1 MLLGATGLV
10 GRECLRLLLADPGVT
25 RIVALTR
32 RPLDDQALWPKL
44 QVEVVD
50 FEQLAS
56 RGELFG
62 VDQIFCALGTTI
74 KKAGSRDAFRR
85 VDFIYPLTAA
95 KLGAERGAR
104 HFLLVSSLGASA
116 ESRFFYNRVKGQLED
131 ALRTLP
137 YPSVTIVRPSLL
149 VGTREEFR
157 LGEKLAKV
165 HIGVFCCIPRVA
177 VRETL
182 NSCPVLN
189 IWESQLCPVQIIRTQ
204 THDKLIIEL
213 GAKLWIADFTD
224 VVHPRKLSLVIIFAI
239 LVIQARQKV
248 WKVCKR

>member
-1 MLLGATGLV
+1 MTTSATAGRSVMLLGATGLV

-44 QVEVVD
+44 HVEIVD
-50 FEQLAS
+50 FDRLAD

-85 VDFIYPLTAA
+85 VDFTYPLTAA
-95 KLGAERGAR
+95 KLGAERGVR
-104 HFLLVSSLGASA
+104 HFLLVSALGASA
-116 ESRFFYNRVKGQLED
+116 ESRIFYNRVKGQLED

-149 VGTREEFR
+149 VGDREEFR
-157 LGEKLAKV
+157 LGE
-165 HIGVFCCIPRVA
+165 
-177 VRETL
+177 
-182 NSCPVLN
+182 
-189 IWESQLCPVQIIRTQ
+189 
-204 THDKLIIEL
+204 EL
-213 GAKLWIADFTD
+213 GKRVGWLAPGKFKPVSATHVAAALVRAAQDDAPGLHILESNDIPVAAAADG
-224 VVHPRKLSLVIIFAI
+224 
-239 LVIQARQKV
+239 
-248 WKVCKR
+248 

>member
-32 RPLDDQALWPKL
+32 RPLGGQAQSPKL

-50 FEQLAS
+50 FDQLAS
-56 RGELFG
+56 HAELFS

-85 VDFIYPLTAA
+85 VDFTYPLTAA

-104 HFLLVSSLGASA
+104 HFLLVSALGASA
-116 ESRFFYNRVKGQLED
+116 ESRIFYNRVKGQLED

-149 VGTREEFR
+149 VGDRAEFR
-157 LGEKLAKV
+157 LGEELGKRVGWLAPGKFKPV
-165 HIGVFCCIPRVA
+165 SATRVA
-177 VRETL
+177 AALVRAAQDDAPGL
-182 NSCPVLN
+182 HIL
-189 IWESQLCPVQIIRTQ
+189 ESNDIPLAAAAER
-204 THDKLIIEL
+204 
-213 GAKLWIADFTD
+213 
-224 VVHPRKLSLVIIFAI
+224 
-239 LVIQARQKV
+239 
-248 WKVCKR
+248 